1 MNSHI
6 VKFLRS
12 AYKAYNARDIDSA
25 LSFMQHD
32 VSWPNGIDGGY
43 VHGHNAIREYWT
55 EQWKTIDPHIE
66 PQQFQLGEDGS
77 VIVTV
82 HQLVRDVRGNV
93 LRDDKI
99 QHVYTMHRGLVKS
112 MTIREHID
120 ESSSDAY

>member
-12 AYKAYNARDIDSA
+12 AYKAYNARDVDSA

-32 VSWPNGIDGGY
+32 VEWPGGFDGGY
-43 VHGHNAIREYWT
+43 LHGHNAIRQYWT

-66 PQQFQLGEDGS
+66 PLQFQLDDEGR
-77 VIVTV
+77 VVVTV
-82 HQLVRDVRGNV
+82 HQLVRDARGNI

-99 QHVYTMHRGLVKS
+99 EHVYTMQRGLVKS
-112 MTIREHID
+112 MVIQDHID
-120 ESSSDAY
+120 EPSES

>member
-12 AYKAYNARDIDSA
+12 AYKAYNARDVDSA
-25 LSFMQHD
+25 LSFMQQD
-32 VSWPNGIDGGY
+32 VDWPSGIDGGY
-43 VHGHNAIREYWT
+43 LHGHRAIREYWM

-66 PQQFQLGEDGS
+66 PLQFQLDKEGR

-82 HQLVRDVRGNV
+82 HQLVRDARGNI

-99 QHVYTMHRGLVKS
+99 EHVYTMQRGLVKS
-112 MTIREHID
+112 MTIQDHID
-120 ESSSDAY
+120 EPPE